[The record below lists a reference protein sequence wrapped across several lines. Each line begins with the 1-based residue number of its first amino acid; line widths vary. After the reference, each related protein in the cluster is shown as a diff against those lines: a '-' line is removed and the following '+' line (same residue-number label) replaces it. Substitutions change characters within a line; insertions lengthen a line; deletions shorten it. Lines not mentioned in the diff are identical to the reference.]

1 MEKKDEDK
9 IKRILD
15 SSEDGFP
22 ILKEKI
28 NFAESMF
35 RAGIINADELKTIT
49 DTLRKAAVSHSLSGE
64 VELVNLG
71 PIKRG
76 CPICG
81 KDTLQKVKY
90 VYGKTDKKAML
101 AGLSVAII
109 GGPLC
114 AIMATGIS
122 SARIDSSNRSKRKFY
137 PQKNLYIYECTKCR
151 FSFLASEREY
161 GEMDMKYKRGLTG
174 FAGRKKERQDVRLVI

>member
-35 RAGIINADELKTIT
+35 RAGIINADELKMIT

-64 VELVNLG
+64 VELL
-71 PIKRG
+71 
-76 CPICG
+76 
-81 KDTLQKVKY
+81 T
-90 VYGKTDKKAML
+90 
-101 AGLSVAII
+101 
-109 GGPLC
+109 
-114 AIMATGIS
+114 S
-122 SARIDSSNRSKRKFY
+122 SH
-137 PQKNLYIYECTKCR
+137 E
-151 FSFLASEREY
+151 
-161 GEMDMKYKRGLTG
+161 
-174 FAGRKKERQDVRLVI
+174 